1 MTGND
6 IVDAL
11 AASQDISKADAKKSL
26 DTVLALIGDALV
38 KGEEVSL
45 NGFGK
50 FRAKDSAAREGRN
63 PQTGETIVI
72 RASKRVGFTPAK
84 ALKDK
89 VNG

>member
-1 MTGND
+1 
-6 IVDAL
+6 
-11 AASQDISKADAKKSL
+11 
-26 DTVLALIGDALV
+26 V
-38 KGEEVSL
+38 KGDEVSL

-72 RASKRVGFTPAK
+72 RASKRVGFTAAK

>member
-1 MTGND
+1 MTGSD
-6 IVDAL
+6 IVEAL
-11 AASQDISKADAKKSL
+11 SASQGITKADAKKYL
-26 DTVLALIGDALV
+26 DAVLGLIADAAA

-50 FRAKDSAAREGRN
+50 FRVRKSAAREGRN
-63 PQTGETIVI
+63 PQTGETMVI
-72 RASKRVGFTPAK
+72 RASKRVGFTAAK